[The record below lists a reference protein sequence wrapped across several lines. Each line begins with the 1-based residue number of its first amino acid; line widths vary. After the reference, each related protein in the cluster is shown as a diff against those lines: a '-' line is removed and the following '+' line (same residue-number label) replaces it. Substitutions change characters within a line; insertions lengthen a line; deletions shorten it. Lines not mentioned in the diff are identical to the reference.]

1 MVPSTPPPPLPAEV
15 TPPPTEELAPNN
27 QESGENPVESPSDL
41 FSEQNKET
49 QMNLF
54 SPGKDESV
62 SVHLLTISSI
72 ISYNYD
78 SIKAREVLHK
88 MPKEEKFDA
97 TNKITLLY

>member
-15 TPPPTEELAPNN
+15 TPPPTEELTPNK

-62 SVHLLTISSI
+62 SVHLLNHLINNI
-72 ISYNYD
+72 
-78 SIKAREVLHK
+78 LQ
-88 MPKEEKFDA
+88 
-97 TNKITLLY
+97 L